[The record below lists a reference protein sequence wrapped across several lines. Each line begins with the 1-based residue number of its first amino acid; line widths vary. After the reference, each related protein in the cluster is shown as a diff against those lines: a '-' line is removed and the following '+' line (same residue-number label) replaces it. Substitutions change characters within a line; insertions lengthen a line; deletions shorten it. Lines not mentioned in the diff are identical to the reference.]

1 MVVIIDEIFDRDY
14 HAGRAQL
21 NASIVSGLRS
31 LGATLSET
39 FKVLNRIEYSAPWA
53 LPRKRARFN

>member
-1 MVVIIDEIFDRDY
+1 MVIIDEIFDRDY
-14 HAGRAQL
+14 NAGRTQF
-21 NASIVSGLRS
+21 NASIVYGLRR
-31 LGATLSET
+31 LSAAVAET